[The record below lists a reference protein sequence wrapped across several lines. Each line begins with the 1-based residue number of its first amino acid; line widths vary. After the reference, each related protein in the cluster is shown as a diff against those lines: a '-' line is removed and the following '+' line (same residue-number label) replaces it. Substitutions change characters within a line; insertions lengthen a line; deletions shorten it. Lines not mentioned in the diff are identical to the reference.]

1 MMLKTGYQ
9 DQRVSSETERARQ
22 SFDVSAH
29 PEDRTGYEAS
39 QLTYFPAD
47 DMTDIVKS
55 SFVNGRLSLEDL
67 EALNSVIDEALVKR
81 EREHGRSISS
91 PTPEPVHW
99 TQVSVVKSL
108 LATMLA
114 MFAVASWI
122 ADANLV

>member
-9 DQRVSSETERARQ
+9 DQRVSGETERARQ

-29 PEDRTGYEAS
+29 PEDCTRHESS

-47 DMTDIVKS
+47 DMAEIVKS
-55 SFVNGRLSLEDL
+55 SFVNGRLSLADL
-67 EALNSVIDEALVKR
+67 EALNSVIDEALLKR
-81 EREHGRSISS
+81 ERQQGRSISS

-122 ADANLV
+122 AAANFV

>member
-9 DQRVSSETERARQ
+9 DQRVSSETERAHR
-22 SFDVSAH
+22 SLGVFAH
-29 PEDRTGYEAS
+29 PEDCTGYEDS

-47 DMTDIVKS
+47 DMADIVKS

-67 EALNSVIDEALVKR
+67 EALNSVIDEALIKR
-81 EREHGRSISS
+81 ERQQGRSISS

>member
-9 DQRVSSETERARQ
+9 DQRVSGETERARQ

-29 PEDRTGYEAS
+29 PEDCTRNESS

-47 DMTDIVKS
+47 DMAEIVKS
-55 SFVNGRLSLEDL
+55 SFVNGRLSLADL
-67 EALNSVIDEALVKR
+67 EALNSVIDEALLKR
-81 EREHGRSISS
+81 ERQQGRSTSS

-122 ADANLV
+122 AAANFV